1 MTRKLL
7 LTSLGIAVALALM
20 AIAPSANAGQ
30 VNEATQMTF
39 NQPVQVPGNIALPAG
54 TYWFVMSNDPATH
67 NFVRIYGA
75 HRTHLITIVDVLP
88 TLRAKPTNR
97 TELTFAEQSRSRPI
111 ALLDWFYPGRLTGQ
125 EFVYSTH
132 LQRRLTEND
141 QITLLVRN
149 TPQA

>member
-1 MTRKLL
+1 MTRKMV

-20 AIAPSANAGQ
+20 AIVPSASAGQ
-30 VNEATQMTF
+30 VNEATQLTF
-39 NQPVQVPGNIALPAG
+39 NRAVQVPGNTVLPAG

-88 TLRAKPTNR
+88 TLRANSTNR
-97 TELTFAEQSRSRPI
+97 TELTFAEQSRTRPI
-111 ALLDWFYPGRLTGQ
+111 ALLDWYYPGRLTGH
-125 EFVYSTH
+125 EFVYTTH
-132 LQRRLTEND
+132 LQRKLAEND
-141 QITLLVRN
+141 QITLLAQN